1 MQGYYRLIDN
11 AKHYIY
17 IENQFFI
24 TKSYT
29 EEERQM
35 SNFNLDKIVKN
46 EIGLHIRTRIE
57 RAYDEKTKFK
67 VFICIPLLP
76 AFSGTPGESST
87 MNGVLKHTTQSIFNN
102 KGMSLLELLYKKMGD
117 ELENYIFFFSL
128 RNHGVIGGVPATE
141 LIYIHSKLLIVDDEK
156 VLLGSANIN
165 DRSMKGNRD
174 SEFAVIMEEDKNYQS
189 LMDQKQFYAS
199 EYAIT
204 LRKHLMAEHLGI
216 NDNDEILN
224 DPINDALWNLIKQR
238 AKNNAMIYRDIFDC
252 FPDNKFTTFLE
263 LRNRKIIKN
272 KEDEEN
278 LKELYEKHIKDV
290 VGHIVEYPTK
300 FLINENLN
308 IDFFSKE
315 KLVPEKNFT

>member
-1 MQGYYRLIDN
+1 
-11 AKHYIY
+11 
-17 IENQFFI
+17 
-24 TKSYT
+24 
-29 EEERQM
+29 
-35 SNFNLDKIVKN
+35 
-46 EIGLHIRTRIE
+46 
-57 RAYDEKTKFK
+57 
-67 VFICIPLLP
+67 
-76 AFSGTPGESST
+76 
-87 MNGVLKHTTQSIFNN
+87 
-102 KGMSLLELLYKKMGD
+102 MGD

-315 KLVPEKNFT
+315 NLVPEKNFT